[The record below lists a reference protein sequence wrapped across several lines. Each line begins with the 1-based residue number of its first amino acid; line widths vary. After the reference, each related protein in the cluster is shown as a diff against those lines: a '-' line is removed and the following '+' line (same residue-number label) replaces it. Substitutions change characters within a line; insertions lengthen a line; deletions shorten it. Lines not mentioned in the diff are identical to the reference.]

1 MKIICFLVVY
11 FAVGFYSIILGQ
23 NSDSLPLNQYRV
35 LASHNSYKNFPNQ
48 KVLRFLTKFK
58 KQLGESNDPIQLDY
72 GHLPLPEQFDQ
83 FGVRGIEIDI
93 NYDPNGGLY
102 KKRKINMFIFGLR
115 QKVRDKKMKEP
126 GFKVLHIADVD
137 YETNYLT
144 FKDVL
149 LELKSWS
156 AKNPNH
162 SPIFIN
168 IEAKGS
174 QPGNESKI
182 LKRLGFKRAIPFSK
196 QAYDELDKEIF
207 SILSPDNIFKPIDL
221 LGSAQNIR
229 ERLTQNGWPAKKECL
244 GKFIFILEGNQDE
257 LYLSNELNRPMFVY
271 GNPGEEHTAF
281 VIKNAP
287 FGHEEE
293 IQQLTKTYMVRTR
306 ADAGTIESRKND
318 YTRFNSAWKSGAQII
333 STDYYKPDL
342 RFSTYQVKF

>member
-137 YETNYLT
+137 YETN
-144 FKDVL
+144 
-149 LELKSWS
+149 
-156 AKNPNH
+156 
-162 SPIFIN
+162 
-168 IEAKGS
+168 
-174 QPGNESKI
+174 
-182 LKRLGFKRAIPFSK
+182 
-196 QAYDELDKEIF
+196 
-207 SILSPDNIFKPIDL
+207 
-221 LGSAQNIR
+221 
-229 ERLTQNGWPAKKECL
+229 
-244 GKFIFILEGNQDE
+244 
-257 LYLSNELNRPMFVY
+257 
-271 GNPGEEHTAF
+271 AF
-281 VIKNAP
+281 AA
-287 FGHEEE
+287 
-293 IQQLTKTYMVRTR
+293 VRNSSMARTISSST
-306 ADAGTIESRKND
+306 GTISARSTGSSPCSRD
-318 YTRFNSAWKSGAQII
+318 RSMTS
-333 STDYYKPDL
+333 
-342 RFSTYQVKF
+342 